1 MILAGDVGATKI
13 LLELGE
19 ARRDGWVP
27 RFSRRYPLADF
38 DGMPSVLDTFLDE
51 WNADTRAGDDRIRA
65 AAIGAAGPALD
76 NCIHMTNRAWIVDGT
91 AIARRLGIPRATVV
105 NDLAAAANG
114 LEWLNPRDLMVVQ
127 PGKHVEKAPA
137 VVLGVGTGLGIAY
150 IVDGVVVPGEGGHTG
165 FSPASAEQTAVWQ
178 KLAEKH
184 GRVEAETVA
193 SGLGLTNIHRALT
206 DRDAAPAWIA
216 SQALDKHDPDCRKV
230 LDIFAECLGNVA
242 GDHALAVMARGGV
255 YLAGGVIAKIAPS
268 ITFARF
274 RSAFCAKGALS
285 SLLMTIPVHAITNE
299 HLAVL
304 GAARI
309 ANRGQTT

>member
-13 LLELGE
+13 LLEVGE
-19 ARRDGWVP
+19 ARRDRWEP

-38 DGMPSVLDTFLDE
+38 DGMPSVLDQFLGE
-51 WNADTRAGDDRIRA
+51 WKSAKDGDAPIRA
-65 AAIGAAGPALD
+65 AAIGAAGPQFD

-114 LEWLNPRDLMVVQ
+114 LEWLRPNDLTVVQ
-127 PGKHVEKAPA
+127 PGKRVAKAPT
-137 VVLGVGTGLGIAY
+137 VVVGVGTGLGIAY
-150 IVDGVVVPGEGGHTG
+150 VVDGVVVPSEGGHTG
-165 FSPASAEQTAVWQ
+165 FSPASAEQNAVWRN
-178 KLAEKH
+178 LAERH
-184 GRVEAETVA
+184 GRVEAESVA
-193 SGLGLTNIHRALT
+193 SGTGLTNIHLALHG
-206 DRDAAPAWIA
+206 RDGSAAWIV
-216 SQALDKHDPDCRKV
+216 SQALDRNDPECRNV
-230 LDIFAECLGNVA
+230 LDVFTECLGNVA
-242 GDHALAVMARGGV
+242 GDHALSVMARGGV
-255 YLAGGVIAKIAPS
+255 YLAGGLLARIAPA
-268 ITFARF
+268 INFARF

-309 ANRGQTT
+309 ANRAV